1 MLVDVEIFDESWELK
16 KRRISF
22 LTIHPDFVDEYKKFG
37 VLVRCESLKLAEINS
52 VNLRDFAV
60 DKRGSVDAAPYGGG
74 DGMILRPEPLRD
86 AIHSLDK
93 AKVIYT
99 SPSGKAWNQAEA
111 QKLAHSGENL
121 IFVCGR
127 FGGVDQR
134 FIDKYVDEEYS
145 LGDFVISGGELACL
159 TMADSVI
166 REIEGSLGN
175 FESVKND
182 SFAEGMNGL
191 LSIHFTPGLKSL
203 RVRRYLKCLSLVIIR
218 RSPSERRKGL
228 RAHKR

>member
-1 MLVDVEIFDESWELK
+1 M
-16 KRRISF
+16 RRISF

-37 VLVRCESLKLAEINS
+37 VLARCESLKLAEINS

-74 DGMILRPEPLRD
+74 DGMVLRPEPLRD
-86 AIHSLDK
+86 AIESLDK

-99 SPSGKAWNQAEA
+99 SPSGKAWNQSEA
-111 QKLAHSGENL
+111 QKLASSADDL

-134 FIDKYVDEEYS
+134 LIDKYVDLEYS

-175 FESVKND
+175 YESVKND

-191 LSIHFTPGLKSL
+191 LEYPLYTRPEEFEGQKVPEVLMSGDHKKIAKWREEKALERTKNRRPDLLK
-203 RVRRYLKCLSLVIIR
+203 
-218 RSPSERRKGL
+218 
-228 RAHKR
+228 